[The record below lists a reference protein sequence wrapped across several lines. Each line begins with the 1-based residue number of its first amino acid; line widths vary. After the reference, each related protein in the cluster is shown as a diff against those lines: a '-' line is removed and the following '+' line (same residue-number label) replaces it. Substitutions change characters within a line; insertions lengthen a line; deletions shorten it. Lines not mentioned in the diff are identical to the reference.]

1 MAEELNYRIRV
12 LGIDKLVQLNKDI
25 KENAKSL
32 REKKKAIKGD
42 EEAQR
47 ENMKQVLE
55 LTDKLKQQRK
65 EFREGSRVQKD
76 VQTQTK
82 KTTSF
87 TMKMATAFGVASLAV
102 DGLKKASKFLGDQIK
117 ESIVRLELLVV
128 LQI

>member
-1 MAEELNYRIRV
+1 MAEELKYRVRV
-12 LGIDKLVQLNKDI
+12 LGIDDLVGLNKEI
-25 KENAKSL
+25 QKNAKEL
-32 REKKKAIKGD
+32 RERKKALKGD
-42 EEAQR
+42 EQGQE

-65 EFREGSRVQKD
+65 EFREGSKVQKE

-102 DGLKKASKFLGDQIK
+102 DGLKKASKFLC
-117 ESIVRLELLVV
+117 
-128 LQI
+128 